1 MLMTIETTIKVKHLN
16 CEFTELSQEINT
28 TQFFT
33 YCNGFFSMIL
43 TDGEIT
49 NEDLRVIE
57 KKLKVPGKVKLVR
70 DDESRL
76 NYIIIQCKTNTCN
89 SGVMRIIQKNFGIT
103 INPVKYY
110 DGFEIHKFI
119 CINKTALSEIL
130 NEISNN
136 YDLKLISTNEKI
148 KNGPFSTYGISIS
161 QYLENL
167 TDEQLSTIL
176 LAFKNGYYQIPRN
189 TRLID
194 IAKEFGITRQAVEK
208 RIRRAEN
215 SIMELVLPMIDFEQV
230 M

>member
-70 DDESRL
+70 DAESRL

-103 INPVKYY
+103 INPVKYH
-110 DGFEIHKFI
+110 DGFEINH
-119 CINKTALSEIL
+119 
-130 NEISNN
+130 
-136 YDLKLISTNEKI
+136 
-148 KNGPFSTYGISIS
+148 
-161 QYLENL
+161 
-167 TDEQLSTIL
+167 
-176 LAFKNGYYQIPRN
+176 R
-189 TRLID
+189 
-194 IAKEFGITRQAVEK
+194 
-208 RIRRAEN
+208 
-215 SIMELVLPMIDFEQV
+215 
-230 M
+230 